1 MSATDNTVDDEGL
14 TTALRESPF
23 NRRRDLP
30 HAVVVVPPDEDLVLD
45 PQPPDAD
52 PRRQILSRRS
62 PAKVEARKRN

>member
-45 PQPPDAD
+45 PNHPMRTRVVKFFPEDH
-52 PRRQILSRRS
+52 PL
-62 PAKVEARKRN
+62 K